1 MPEYR
6 PDKENQERREQREV
20 SERAAEYKAMPL
32 REIELLENDGK
43 VAVLNCGH
51 RKALLVW
58 LLAGENMRCRD
69 CYEDG
74 MKKARSLIEQNE
86 G

>member
-1 MPEYR
+1 MSEKHDYSSGKKKQESSERMAEYR
-6 PDKENQERREQREV
+6 
-20 SERAAEYKAMPL
+20 AMPL
-32 REIELLENDGK
+32 REIESLENDGK

-58 LLAGENMRCRD
+58 LLVGENMRCRD

-74 MKKARSLIEQNE
+74 MKKAQFLIEENE
-86 G
+86 RNGI